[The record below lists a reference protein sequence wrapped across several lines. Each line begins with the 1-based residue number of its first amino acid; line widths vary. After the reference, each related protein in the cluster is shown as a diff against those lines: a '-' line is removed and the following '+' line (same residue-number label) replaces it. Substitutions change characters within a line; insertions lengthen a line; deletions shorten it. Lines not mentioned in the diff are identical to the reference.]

1 MLAWV
6 GIVFAVLLLAG
17 CLADALFGAT
27 AKALANPVPIR
38 TLDPFLREVDP
49 ANDEPSTAWSSE
61 LHATVASRHD
71 VTDPDRIAA

>member
-27 AKALANPVPIR
+27 AEALANPVPIK
-38 TLDPFLREVDP
+38 TLDPFLREVDA

-61 LHATVASRHD
+61 VRATLPSEPAID
-71 VTDPDRIAA
+71 LQRIAA